1 MSKARNIADFK
12 FENIVDTGNEATRV
26 ASGTNAQ
33 RPGTPTVGDVRYN
46 SDIGKNEAY
55 DSDGW
60 TAIAPPPV
68 VNSVSPTS
76 INESDTTQSI
86 VITGQKFDANATAL
100 MLDSNGTAITPT
112 TSTRNSS
119 SQITITYSGGDVV
132 SNPNEPYDVKVTN
145 GTGLSAILEDAISY
159 NETPDWSTASGNVGT
174 VIEDEAMTS
183 VQLTASD
190 PDGDTVSYSI
200 TSGALP
206 TGISLSLSGLISGTP
221 NVSDTYSASGITHN
235 FTVAATDGTNTT
247 SRAFNI
253 IRKWRDGST
262 LALAG
267 ASADAIKQSTGTT
280 TSTDYWID
288 VNGTPRQIF
297 CDMDGTYTN
306 QSGTGDTSKGY
317 MLLMAFGNNN
327 STLANGLAHT
337 SPIYWND
344 PSGGSIDLSNVGLT
358 TNANYGAPQATYQQ
372 HYIGSSGVGYLAQS
386 RSSFN
391 DDTAGFTISRINIK
405 GGHPYDAGGVRLYIN
420 QTQISPILSA
430 NNGTYTWEANNGS
443 SSTWAWYMDE
453 SSSTPSIS
461 AIYHVF
467 VR

>member
-1 MSKARNIADFK
+1 MSKARDIADFK

-26 ASGTNAQ
+26 AAGTNAQ
-33 RPGTPTVGDVRYN
+33 RPSSPAVGDIRYN

-55 DSDGW
+55 DVDGW

-68 VNSVSPTS
+68 VTSVSPTS
-76 INESDTTQSI
+76 VNESDTTQTI
-86 VITGQKFDANATAL
+86 VITGQKFDTSASAL
-100 MLDSNGTAITPT
+100 MIDSTGTVITPT

-145 GTGLSAILEDAISY
+145 GTGLSAILEDAVSY
-159 NETPDWSTASGNVGT
+159 NETPDWSTASGT
-174 VIEDEAMTS
+174 VATVVEDEAMTS
-183 VQLTASD
+183 VQLSATD
-190 PDGDTVSYSI
+190 PEGSSVSYSV

-206 TGISLSLSGLISGTP
+206 TGLSLSSSGLITGTP
-221 NVSDTYSASGITHN
+221 NVSDAYSTGVTHN
-235 FTVAATDGTNTT
+235 FTVGASDGTNTT
-247 SRAFNI
+247 SRSFNI

-262 LALAG
+262 SALA
-267 ASADAIKQSTGTT
+267 ASSADAIKQLTGTT
-280 TSTDYWID
+280 TSTDYWINC
-288 VNGTPRQIF
+288 NGTARLIF
-297 CDMDGTYTN
+297 CDMNGTYTN
-306 QSGTGDTSKGY
+306 QSGTGDSSKGY
-317 MLLMAFGNNN
+317 MLLMAFGNSN

-337 SPIYWND
+337 STIYWND
-344 PSGGSIDLSNVGLT
+344 PSGGSINLSGVGLT
-358 TNANYGAPQATYQQ
+358 TNANYGGPESDNQK
-372 HYIGSSGVGYLAQS
+372 HYIGSSGIGYLAQS